1 MQYDEFVERVAEKA
15 GIARDEAERTAIAVL
30 QELCDRLTRDEA
42 YDLLSQLPAK
52 LKTAV
57 IVTQA
62 AIPLT
67 ADEFVERVARDL
79 ELETGESRK
88 RVRAVFSTLREAVSW
103 GEFQDVL
110 EQLDPEYADFLA

>member
-1 MQYDEFVERVAEKA
+1 MQYDQFVERVAEKA
-15 GIARDEAERTAIAVL
+15 GIDREEAERASVVVL
-30 QELCDRLTRDEA
+30 QELCDRLTGDEA
-42 YDLLSQLPAK
+42 YDLLAQLPAK

-57 IVTQA
+57 VITQA
-62 AIPLT
+62 VIPLT

-79 ELETGESRK
+79 QLEPEEARK
-88 RVRAVFSTLREAVSW
+88 RVKAVVSTLREAVSW

>member
-1 MQYDEFVERVAEKA
+1 
-15 GIARDEAERTAIAVL
+15 
-30 QELCDRLTRDEA
+30 
-42 YDLLSQLPAK
+42 
-52 LKTAV
+52 V

-79 ELETGESRK
+79 ELEPGESRK

>member
-1 MQYDEFVERVAEKA
+1 VQYDEFVARVAEKA
-15 GIARDEAERTAIAVL
+15 GITRDEAERASVAVL
-30 QELCDRLTRDEA
+30 QELCDRLTGDVA

-67 ADEFVERVARDL
+67 ADEFVERVARAL
-79 ELETGESRK
+79 ELEPEEARK
-88 RVRAVFSTLREAVSW
+88 RVKAVFSTLREAVSW